1 MSKFRKKGK
10 KEQPAVNTAS
20 LPDIVFMLLFFFMV
34 TTVMRETSLKVENV
48 TPQATEVA
56 KLEKKSLVAYIYIGK
71 PIKSLQDQF
80 GTAPRIQL
88 NDQFSSVDEIPLFV
102 ENEKND
108 RNEVDRNKIT
118 WSLKVDQKTKMGIVT
133 EVKQELR
140 KVNALKLNYS
150 TKKTDK
156 ISNN

>member
-10 KEQPAVNTAS
+10 KGQPAVNTAS

-34 TTVMRETSLKVENV
+34 TTVMRETTLKVENV
-48 TPQATEVA
+48 TPKATEVD
-56 KLEKKSLVAYIYIGK
+56 KLEKKSLVAYLYIGK
-71 PIKSLQDQF
+71 PVRNLQSQF

-88 NDQFSSVDEIPLFV
+88 NDAFKTVDDIPLFV
-102 ENEKND
+102 EMEKEA
-108 RNEVDRNKIT
+108 RNEAERNMIT
-118 WSLKVDQKTKMGIVT
+118 WSLKVDSKTKMGIVT
-133 EVKQELR
+133 DVKQALR

-156 ISNN
+156 ISN

>member
-10 KEQPAVNTAS
+10 KAQPGVNTAS

-34 TTVMRETSLKVENV
+34 TTVMRETSLKVENK
-48 TPQATEVA
+48 TPKATEVT
-56 KLEKKSLVAYIYIGK
+56 KLERKSLVAYIYVGK
-71 PIKSLQDQF
+71 PIKSLQGAF

-88 NDQFSSVDEIPLFV
+88 NDAFKTIEDIPLFV
-102 ENEKND
+102 EMEIADRPEEEKNL
-108 RNEVDRNKIT
+108 IT
-118 WSLKVDQKTKMGIVT
+118 WSLKVDAKTKMGIVT

-140 KVNALKLNYS
+140 KANALKLNYS

-156 ISNN
+156 ISN

>member
-1 MSKFRKKGK
+1 MSKFRKDDGKG
-10 KEQPAVNTAS
+10 QPAISTAS

-34 TTVMRETSLKVENV
+34 TTVMRETSLKVLNI
-48 TPQATEVA
+48 TPKATEVA

-71 PIKSLQDQF
+71 PIKALQGAF

-88 NDQFSSVDEIPLFV
+88 NDAFKTLEDIPFFV
-102 ENEKND
+102 EMERDARDEK
-108 RNEVDRNKIT
+108 EINKIV
-118 WSLKVDQKTKMGIVT
+118 WSLKVDVKTKMGIVN

-150 TKKTDK
+150 ANKTER
-156 ISNN
+156 ISN

>member
-10 KEQPAVNTAS
+10 KGQPAVNTAA

-34 TTVMRETSLKVENV
+34 TTVMRETSLKVINV
-48 TPQATEVA
+48 TPKATEVA
-56 KLEKKSLVAYIYIGK
+56 KLEKKSLVSYIYIGK
-71 PIKSLQDQF
+71 PIKALQGAF
-80 GTAPRIQL
+80 GTASRIQL
-88 NDQFSSVDEIPLFV
+88 NDAFASLDDIPLFV
-102 ENEKND
+102 EMEKEERD
-108 RNEVDRNKIT
+108 EVERNKIT
-118 WSLKVDQKTKMGIVT
+118 WSLKVDKDTKMGIVT

-156 ISNN
+156 ISN

>member
-1 MSKFRKKGK
+1 MSKFKKK
-10 KEQPAVNTAS
+10 SESSQDIPTAA
-20 LPDIVFMLLFFFMV
+20 LPDIIFMLLFFFMV

-48 TPQATEVA
+48 TPKATEVQ
-56 KLEKKSLVAYIYIGK
+56 KLEKKSLVAYLYIGK
-71 PIKSLQDQF
+71 PVKNLQGAF

-88 NDQFSSVDEIPLFV
+88 NDAFKTIDDIPLFV
-102 ENEKND
+102 EMEKESRD
-108 RNEVDRNKIT
+108 EAEQNKIT
-118 WSLKVDQKTKMGIVT
+118 WSLKVDSKTKMGIVT

-156 ISNN
+156 ISN